1 MSAPDPQARIPGSH
15 PGPVRSVPPP
25 TAPRPDR
32 HTDEV
37 APSETDADLVERVR
51 QGDPRAAD
59 RLIRRYQNRVH
70 RIVFPLCGFD
80 AEEARDVV
88 QDVFLQVFRSLPAF
102 EGRSRFSTWLYRIA
116 VNAAH
121 DARRRRRRWR
131 DFFFGGR
138 RGGEKD
144 EAGERDD
151 PLASAVAPEEETDP
165 LFRIAAGELE
175 RAVRRA
181 VGKLSRH
188 QQTVFTLKVF
198 QEMSLSEI
206 AELTGMAEGTIK
218 SHLFRATR
226 SLREQLGPML
236 DRRAPGGGGSP

>member
-1 MSAPDPQARIPGSH
+1 MNAPDPKARMTGSH
-15 PGPVRSVPPP
+15 PGTARPVRPS
-25 TAPRPDR
+25 TAAPRQRQPAEAAPPE
-32 HTDEV
+32 TDE
-37 APSETDADLVERVR
+37 DLVDRVR
-51 QGDPRAAD
+51 RGDPRAAD
-59 RLIRRYQNRVH
+59 QLIRRYQNRVH

-88 QDVFLQVFRSLPAF
+88 QEVFLQVFRSLPAF

-131 DFFFGGR
+131 DVFFGGR
-138 RGGEKD
+138 RGGESD
-144 EAGERDD
+144 EAEERDD

-165 LFRIAAGELE
+165 VFRIAAGELE

-188 QQTVFTLKVF
+188 QQTVFTLKVL

-226 SLREQLGPML
+226 SLRGQLGSLL
-236 DRRAPGGGGSP
+236 DRCAPRGGGSS

>member
-1 MSAPDPQARIPGSH
+1 MSAPDPKARLSGVNPGSGGAAH
-15 PGPVRSVPPP
+15 PSA
-25 TAPRPDR
+25 TAPRER
-32 HTDEV
+32 SSAAV
-37 APSETDADLVERVR
+37 APAETDALLVDRAR
-51 QGDPRAAD
+51 RGDPGAAEQ
-59 RLIRRYQNRVH
+59 LIRRYQNRVH

-131 DFFFGGR
+131 DFFFRGR

-144 EAGERDD
+144 DADELED
-151 PLASAVAPEEETDP
+151 PMAAAMAPPEETDP
-165 LFRIAAGELE
+165 VFRIAAGELE
-175 RAVRRA
+175 REVRRA
-181 VGKLSRH
+181 VGRLSRH
-188 QQTVFTLKVF
+188 QRTVFTLKVF

-206 AELTGMAEGTIK
+206 AELTGMAEGTVK

-226 SLREQLGPML
+226 SLRKQLGTLL
-236 DRRAPGGGGSP
+236 DRQVPGGGGSS